1 MLSEAQKIET
11 KAGNK
16 VKTIKDKVV
25 AITGAGSGMGRQLA
39 YAMAN
44 KGDVLRFCV
53 DHTSN
58 AINIAL
64 QR

>member
-1 MLSEAQKIET
+1 M
-11 KAGNK
+11 
-16 VKTIKDKVV
+16 KTIKDKVV